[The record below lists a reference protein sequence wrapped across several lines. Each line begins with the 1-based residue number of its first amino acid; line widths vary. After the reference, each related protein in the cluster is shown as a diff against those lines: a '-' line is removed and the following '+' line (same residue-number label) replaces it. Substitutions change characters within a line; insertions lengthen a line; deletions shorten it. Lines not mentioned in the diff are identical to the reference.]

1 MAGTEGKQAVN
12 QPQAPAEPRSVL
24 PSVLFLLF
32 ATGWAANHFAALL
45 PVFASSEGLSH
56 QALDGAFGIYAV
68 GLLPALLF
76 GGSLSDRLG
85 RRPLLLAGAA
95 VAGLGNLSLLCWHDQ
110 AGIFIGRL
118 IVGAGVGVAMSA
130 GTAWSADIGGGSGS
144 VLAGVSLSAGFG
156 CGPLVSGLLA
166 QFADSATYV
175 PFIVTIA
182 LSATAVVVGV
192 FVARVPVDGANQYQP
207 IHTDKE
213 RAEHGGN
220 AIVALSSA
228 LPMALWVFSCATV
241 TIVTMAERMQYRF
254 SGPWVPGVA
263 AAVTLTAGVGIQMVA
278 RRRGWR
284 RSAGI
289 VGAAVAALGFGAVVA
304 AGENSVAGG
313 LSSDRRRARH
323 RIRLVLTRGP
333 HRHRDDVPAQ
343 AAGHVDGRVLRRDI
357 SGFRAARAPGGDQAG
372 SGGSYPDARAR
383 RVGRDCG
390 IGAGRAG
397 LRPTTIADS
406 PPPARRL
413 TSALACRGRRVSR
426 V

>member
-166 QFADSATYV
+166 QFADAATYV

-304 AGENSVAGG
+304 AGENPSLAVFLLIAVVLGIAYG
-313 LSSDRRRARH
+313 LC
-323 RIRLVLTRGP
+323 
-333 HRHRDDVPAQ
+333 
-343 AAGHVDGRVLRRDI
+343 LREGLIDI
-357 SGFRAARAPGGDQAG
+357 E
-372 SGGSYPDARAR
+372 
-383 RVGRDCG
+383 
-390 IGAGRAG
+390 
-397 LRPTTIADS
+397 TMS
-406 PPPARRL
+406 PPRLRGTLTGVFYVVTYLGFGLPVLLVAIKPAVGTVTPML
-413 TSALACRGRRVSR
+413 ALAALAATAASVRAVQVFGPRQLRIPHHQPAV
-426 V
+426 

>member
-1 MAGTEGKQAVN
+1 M
-12 QPQAPAEPRSVL
+12 
-24 PSVLFLLF
+24 LFLLF
-32 ATGWAANHFAALL
+32 ATGWAANHFAAML

-95 VAGLGNLSLLCWHDQ
+95 VAGLGNLFLLCEHDQ

-192 FVARVPVDGANQYQP
+192 LVARVPVDGANQYHAIQ
-207 IHTDKE
+207 TDKE
-213 RAEHGGN
+213 RAEYGGN
-220 AIVALSSA
+220 AIAALSSA

-304 AGENSVAGG
+304 AGETPSLAVFLLIAVVLGIAYGLCLREGLIDIETMSPPRLHGTLTGVFYVVTYLGFGLPVLLVA
-313 LSSDRRRARH
+313 
-323 RIRLVLTRGP
+323 IRPAVGAVTPMLVL
-333 HRHRDDVPAQ
+333 A
-343 AAGHVDGRVLRRDI
+343 
-357 SGFRAARAPGGDQAG
+357 
-372 SGGSYPDARAR
+372 
-383 RVGRDCG
+383 
-390 IGAGRAG
+390 
-397 LRPTTIADS
+397 
-406 PPPARRL
+406 
-413 TSALACRGRRVSR
+413 ALAATAATVRAVQVFGPRQLRIPHHQPAV
-426 V
+426 

>member
-1 MAGTEGKQAVN
+1 VSSSAGVTASVEGKRVVN
-12 QPQAPAEPRSVL
+12 QPQAPARAHNVL
-24 PSVLFLLF
+24 PAVLFLLF
-32 ATGWAANHFAALL
+32 ATGWAANHFAAML

-85 RRPLLLAGAA
+85 RRPLLLSGAA
-95 VAGLGNLSLLCWHDQ
+95 VAGLGNLSLLCEHDQ

-192 FVARVPVDGANQYQP
+192 LLARVPDDAASRYQP
-207 IHTDKE
+207 IETDKE

-220 AIVALSSA
+220 AIAALSSA

-241 TIVTMAERMQYRF
+241 TIVTLAERMQYRF

-304 AGENSVAGG
+304 VGETPSLAVFLLIAVVLGIAYGLCLREGLIDIETMSPPRLRGTLTGVFYVVTYLGFGLPVLLVAIKPAVG
-313 LSSDRRRARH
+313 AVTPM
-323 RIRLVLTRGP
+323 LVL
-333 HRHRDDVPAQ
+333 A
-343 AAGHVDGRVLRRDI
+343 
-357 SGFRAARAPGGDQAG
+357 
-372 SGGSYPDARAR
+372 
-383 RVGRDCG
+383 
-390 IGAGRAG
+390 
-397 LRPTTIADS
+397 
-406 PPPARRL
+406 
-413 TSALACRGRRVSR
+413 ALAATAASLRAVQVFGPRQLRIQHHQPAV
-426 V
+426 

>member
-1 MAGTEGKQAVN
+1 MSSSAGVTASVEGKRVVN
-12 QPQAPAEPRSVL
+12 QPQAPARAHNVL
-24 PSVLFLLF
+24 PAVLFLLF
-32 ATGWAANHFAALL
+32 ATGWAANHFAAML

-85 RRPLLLAGAA
+85 RRPLLLSGAA
-95 VAGLGNLSLLCWHDQ
+95 VAGLGNLSLLCEHDQ

-175 PFIVTIA
+175 PFIATIA
-182 LSATAVVVGV
+182 LSATAVVVGALL
-192 FVARVPVDGANQYQP
+192 ARVPDDAASRYQP
-207 IHTDKE
+207 IETDKE

-220 AIVALSSA
+220 AIAALSSA

-241 TIVTMAERMQYRF
+241 TIVTLAERMQYRF

-304 AGENSVAGG
+304 VGETPSLAVFLLIAVVLGIAYGLCLREGLIDIETMSPPRLRGTLTGVFYVVTYLGFGLPVLLVAIKPAVG
-313 LSSDRRRARH
+313 AVTPM
-323 RIRLVLTRGP
+323 LVL
-333 HRHRDDVPAQ
+333 A
-343 AAGHVDGRVLRRDI
+343 
-357 SGFRAARAPGGDQAG
+357 
-372 SGGSYPDARAR
+372 
-383 RVGRDCG
+383 
-390 IGAGRAG
+390 
-397 LRPTTIADS
+397 
-406 PPPARRL
+406 
-413 TSALACRGRRVSR
+413 ALAATAASLRAVQVFGPRQLRIQHHQPAV
-426 V
+426 

>member
-1 MAGTEGKQAVN
+1 VEGKRVVN
-12 QPQAPAEPRSVL
+12 QPQAPARAHNVL
-24 PSVLFLLF
+24 PAVLFLLF
-32 ATGWAANHFAALL
+32 ATGWAANHFAAML

-85 RRPLLLAGAA
+85 RRPLLLSGAA
-95 VAGLGNLSLLCWHDQ
+95 VAGLGNLSLLCEHDQ

-192 FVARVPVDGANQYQP
+192 LLARVPDDAASRYQP
-207 IHTDKE
+207 IETDKE

-220 AIVALSSA
+220 AIAALSSA

-241 TIVTMAERMQYRF
+241 TIVTLAERMQYRF

-304 AGENSVAGG
+304 VGETPSLAVFLLIAVVLGIAYGLCLREGLIDIETMSPPRLRGTLTGVFYVVTYLGFGLPVLLVAIKPAVG
-313 LSSDRRRARH
+313 AVTPM
-323 RIRLVLTRGP
+323 LVL
-333 HRHRDDVPAQ
+333 A
-343 AAGHVDGRVLRRDI
+343 
-357 SGFRAARAPGGDQAG
+357 
-372 SGGSYPDARAR
+372 
-383 RVGRDCG
+383 
-390 IGAGRAG
+390 
-397 LRPTTIADS
+397 
-406 PPPARRL
+406 
-413 TSALACRGRRVSR
+413 ALAATAASLRAVQVFGPRQLRIQHHQPAV
-426 V
+426 

>member
-118 IVGAGVGVAMSA
+118 VVGAGVGVAMSA

-166 QFADSATYV
+166 QFADAATYV

-304 AGENSVAGG
+304 AGENPSLAVFLLIAVVLGIAYG
-313 LSSDRRRARH
+313 LC
-323 RIRLVLTRGP
+323 
-333 HRHRDDVPAQ
+333 
-343 AAGHVDGRVLRRDI
+343 LREGLIDI
-357 SGFRAARAPGGDQAG
+357 E
-372 SGGSYPDARAR
+372 
-383 RVGRDCG
+383 
-390 IGAGRAG
+390 
-397 LRPTTIADS
+397 TMS
-406 PPPARRL
+406 PPRLRGTLTGVFYVVTYLGFGLPVLLVAIKPAVGTVTPML
-413 TSALACRGRRVSR
+413 ALAALAATAASVRAVQVFGPRQLRIPHHQPAV
-426 V
+426 